1 MPNCNECGANVDL
14 AKDSNMGHCATC
26 NNIVEVKPE
35 DKPSEAKTEDN
46 KAKEEVKPKEEV
58 KK

>member
-1 MPNCNECGANVDL
+1 MAGTKCDDCGSEVDL

-26 NNIVEVKPE
+26 NNIIEVKPE
-35 DKPSEAKTEDN
+35 EKPQESKKDDE
-46 KAKEEVKPKEEV
+46 PKEDV

>member
-1 MPNCNECGANVDL
+1 MPNCNECGSNVDL

-26 NNIVEVKPE
+26 NNVVEVKPE
-35 DKPSEAKTEDN
+35 EKPSEPKKDDN
-46 KAKEEVKPKEEV
+46 KPKEEV

>member
-1 MPNCNECGANVDL
+1 MPSCNECGSNVDL

-35 DKPSEAKTEDN
+35 EKASEAKKDD
-46 KAKEEVKPKEEV
+46 KPKEEV